1 MRQSLLVCLFACLFL
16 IAGGVAAPAPA
27 MAATHKAKSHDF
39 KNLHTK
45 KKTISKKTAAKKTP
59 TVAANRTA
67 ILNSEPVDPAAS
79 EPSEVIMAIKNRAQR
94 TFWDNKKTPA
104 QMQAEFDRQQGAAAK
119 DNASLK
125 RVFYSDVA
133 GVTFDDQPLRMPP
146 SETFSRSL
154 DKVAFELG
162 VTCQE
167 KEYLG
172 WPLAQSEQARVDSIF
187 SDTVSKMKM
196 RGYSVTPRNPRAA
209 GADVSV
215 FTATRR
221 AEPVSRSVL
230 GIWSAGDAGL
240 LLMMCDTA
248 PSAKEAVKIKP
259 AKTKATKKKK
269 SSRKKASA
277 PATKR
282 PEVIP
287 GAAPKSEEGKTDNG
301 VEGKPDAAGAAP
313 VQPAAAFNPDT
324 KQEAA
329 PPVAPAAAPAPAML
343 DPAPA
348 PATPPEPKAVPKA
361 EPAPAPSSEATPP
374 PPPVAPA
381 PQPSLATPPESNTP
395 ATGADKP
402 ATQQVPEPT
411 HSSIEPPKPD
421 ASAPPAIK
429 PASSLEKPA
438 SLPDSSAPAS
448 DPKDKGTE
456 SLPPVSPS
464 P

>member
-1 MRQSLLVCLFACLFL
+1 MRQPLLVCLFASLFL
-16 IAGGVAAPAPA
+16 IAGIAAAPAPA
-27 MAATHKAKSHDF
+27 MAATHKTKSHDF
-39 KNLHTK
+39 KNLHKK
-45 KKTISKKTAAKKTP
+45 KKTSSKKTAAKKTP
-59 TVAANRTA
+59 VVAANRTA

-196 RGYSVTPRNPRAA
+196 RGYSITPRNPRAA

-248 PSAKEAVKIKP
+248 PSAKEVVKAKP
-259 AKTKATKKKK
+259 AKTKAIKKKK

-287 GAAPKSEEGKTDNG
+287 GAAPKSEEGKTDSST
-301 VEGKPDAAGAAP
+301 ESKSEATGAAP

-329 PPVAPAAAPAPAML
+329 PAPVVV
-343 DPAPA
+343 
-348 PATPPEPKAVPKA
+348 EPKA
-361 EPAPAPSSEATPP
+361 EPAPAPAPADPKADPTLAPAPTTEATPP

-395 ATGADKP
+395 APGADKP

-421 ASAPPAIK
+421 ASSPPAIK

-438 SLPDSSAPAS
+438 SLPDSSAPATS
-448 DPKDKGTE
+448 SKDKGTE